1 MFAVARGSA
10 AAMAAYRGSRN
21 FFSSKRLVQKG
32 LVSPGLL
39 VPAHIPRPPYTTSA
53 EMPPFPPYIPILD
66 TDEQQR
72 LREACA
78 LARDI
83 VQFAG
88 TLVEVGR
95 TTDDIDRVVHAEI
108 CRRGAYPSPLHYGG
122 FPKSICTS
130 VNEIV
135 VHGIPDNRQLEDG
148 DLVNIDVSVF
158 LNGFHGDTSY
168 TYQVGTVDSAGQALI
183 AATQR
188 ALDESIS
195 ICKAGVPF
203 QAIGARVHD
212 VAMATSH
219 SIIHEFCG
227 HGIGRTFHALPL
239 ILHFP
244 NTERGEMLP
253 GMAFTIEPAL
263 CEGRNEIVYW
273 DDEWTVATADGKRS
287 AQFEHTLLITD
298 DGGVEVLT
306 L

>member
-1 MFAVARGSA
+1 
-10 AAMAAYRGSRN
+10 
-21 FFSSKRLVQKG
+21 
-32 LVSPGLL
+32 
-39 VPAHIPRPPYTTSA
+39 
-53 EMPPFPPYIPILD
+53 MPPFPPFIPILD
-66 TDEQQR
+66 NDDQLR

-88 TLVEVGR
+88 SLVEVGR
-95 TTDDIDRVVHAEI
+95 TTDDIDRVVHEEI
-108 CRRGAYPSPLHYGG
+108 CRRGAYPSPLLYGG

-135 VHGIPDNRQLEDG
+135 VHGIPDSRPLEDG

-168 TYQVGTVDSAGQALI
+168 TYQVGSVDAAGQALI
-183 AATQR
+183 AATKR

-195 ICKAGVPF
+195 VCKAGVPF
-203 QAIGARVHD
+203 HAIGAKVHE
-212 VAMATSH
+212 VATSTSH
-219 SIIHEFCG
+219 GIIHEFCG

-244 NTERGEMLP
+244 NAELGEMLP

-263 CEGRNEIVYW
+263 CEGQNEVRAIVYW

-287 AQFEHTLLITD
+287 AQFEHTILVTD
-298 DGGVEVLT
+298 DGGFDILT